1 MSIQRITEAMSDRA
15 MSMHARRAD
24 GRPDPL
30 QPWERWIAHFGYLA
44 EGVIYLLIGTFG
56 LLAAVE
62 FSEHP
67 NGSRGVLDRLGS
79 TTAGK
84 FLVALLALGLAAF
97 VLWQL
102 LVAIRDPEHRSERH
116 TWQRRLARL
125 RHLLNGALYS
135 ALVGEA
141 IWSVLGL
148 AAGDSERR
156 SQVLWTARAMRLPA
170 GRLAVG
176 IVGVGIAIFGAWQL
190 FRAVTADKDKRVDLS
205 RTRFKH
211 LINALGVYGLTAR
224 AVLFGLIGVLLVVA
238 AWHAQPRESR
248 GIAGVLDALRR
259 QHDGS
264 WLLGVEASGLI
275 CFGLFQMAKER
286 YRKLRDS

>member
-84 FLVALLALGLAAF
+84 FLVALLALGR
-97 VLWQL
+97 
-102 LVAIRDPEHRSERH
+102 I
-116 TWQRRLARL
+116 
-125 RHLLNGALYS
+125 
-135 ALVGEA
+135 
-141 IWSVLGL
+141 
-148 AAGDSERR
+148 
-156 SQVLWTARAMRLPA
+156 RAM
-170 GRLAVG
+170 
-176 IVGVGIAIFGAWQL
+176 
-190 FRAVTADKDKRVDLS
+190 AVT
-205 RTRFKH
+205 
-211 LINALGVYGLTAR
+211 
-224 AVLFGLIGVLLVVA
+224 
-238 AWHAQPRESR
+238 
-248 GIAGVLDALRR
+248 RR
-259 QHDGS
+259 HP
-264 WLLGVEASGLI
+264 
-275 CFGLFQMAKER
+275 
-286 YRKLRDS
+286 

>member
-1 MSIQRITEAMSDRA
+1 MVSYSEIAPTSEAGSA
-15 MSMHARRAD
+15 E
-24 GRPDPL
+24 GRPDSL

-62 FSEHP
+62 LSEHA
-67 NGSRGVLDRLGS
+67 NGSQGVLDRLGS
-79 TTAGK
+79 TLGGK
-84 FLVALLALGLAAF
+84 LLVSLLALGLAAF

-102 LVAIRDPEHRSERH
+102 LVAVRDPEHRRQRH
-116 TWQRRLARL
+116 TWPRRLARL

-135 ALVGEA
+135 VLVGEA
-141 IWSVLGL
+141 IWSAFGL
-148 AAGDSERR
+148 TARDSERR
-156 SQVLWTARAMRLPA
+156 SQVLWTARAMHLPA
-170 GRLAVG
+170 GRVAVAL
-176 IVGVGIAIFGAWQL
+176 VGGGIAIFGAWQL

-205 RTRFKH
+205 KTRLKP

-238 AWHAQPRESR
+238 AWHGRPRESR
-248 GIAGVLDALRR
+248 GIGGVLDALKR

-275 CFGLFQMAKER
+275 CYGLFQMAKER
-286 YRKLRDS
+286 YRRLRDS